1 MDVELVV
8 SNDFLLM
15 ELNGSLILTFLQP
28 AISSVIKIP
37 FPLLFSQHYTVD
49 LLSKTMFPH
58 GLTGPIPYTCQL
70 FFFFFQRNLS
80 FRNISTFRI
89 TSTSHKRMLGNQGD
103 HNKCM

>member
-70 FFFFFQRNLS
+70 FFFFFSEKSQLPEHQH
-80 FRNISTFRI
+80 ISHHIHVTQEDAWEPR
-89 TSTSHKRMLGNQGD
+89 GPQ
-103 HNKCM
+103 

>member
-58 GLTGPIPYTCQL
+58 GLTGHIPYTC
-70 FFFFFQRNLS
+70 
-80 FRNISTFRI
+80 
-89 TSTSHKRMLGNQGD
+89 
-103 HNKCM
+103 